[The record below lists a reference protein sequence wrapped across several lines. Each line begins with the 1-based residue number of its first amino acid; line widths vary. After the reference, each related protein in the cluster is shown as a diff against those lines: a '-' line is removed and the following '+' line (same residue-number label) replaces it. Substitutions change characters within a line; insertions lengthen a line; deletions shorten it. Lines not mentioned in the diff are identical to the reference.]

1 MAEKRAKVISRLKA
15 KEGSGENAQIVIDAQ
30 CGSYHC
36 LDSDFSRT
44 RPALDVIELLR
55 QLRKEGS
62 IYDLPFLDVLLS
74 IGAYENHFCASAWLT
89 SLYYECACKHRTLR
103 IHPTF
108 LAPQEGTTPALRS
121 LLSCARTVL
130 LSFTCVACAPPR
142 GSALR
147 RNDIQIRFFAK
158 NELS

>member
-1 MAEKRAKVISRLKA
+1 MNL
-15 KEGSGENAQIVIDAQ
+15 
-30 CGSYHC
+30 
-36 LDSDFSRT
+36 
-44 RPALDVIELLR
+44 ALLLR
-55 QLRKEGS
+55 LARFTLLRVR
-62 IYDLPFLDVLLS
+62 F
-74 IGAYENHFCASAWLT
+74 
-89 SLYYECACKHRTLR
+89 HRTLR

-130 LSFTCVACAPPR
+130 LSLTYVARAPPR

-147 RNDIQIRFFAK
+147 RDDTKIRFIVQ

>member
-1 MAEKRAKVISRLKA
+1 MNLT
-15 KEGSGENAQIVIDAQ
+15 
-30 CGSYHC
+30 
-36 LDSDFSRT
+36 L
-44 RPALDVIELLR
+44 LLR
-55 QLRKEGS
+55 LARFTLLRVR
-62 IYDLPFLDVLLS
+62 LR
-74 IGAYENHFCASAWLT
+74 
-89 SLYYECACKHRTLR
+89 RTLR

-130 LSFTCVACAPPR
+130 LFFIHVARAPPR

-147 RNDIQIRFFAK
+147 RDDTKIRFIVQ

>member
-1 MAEKRAKVISRLKA
+1 MNLALLMRLA
-15 KEGSGENAQIVIDAQ
+15 R
-30 CGSYHC
+30 
-36 LDSDFSRT
+36 FT
-44 RPALDVIELLR
+44 LLR
-55 QLRKEGS
+55 VR
-62 IYDLPFLDVLLS
+62 F
-74 IGAYENHFCASAWLT
+74 
-89 SLYYECACKHRTLR
+89 HRTLR

-130 LSFTCVACAPPR
+130 LSFTCVARAPPR

-147 RNDIQIRFFAK
+147 RDRDTKIRFIAK

>member
-1 MAEKRAKVISRLKA
+1 MTLALLMRLA
-15 KEGSGENAQIVIDAQ
+15 R
-30 CGSYHC
+30 
-36 LDSDFSRT
+36 FT
-44 RPALDVIELLR
+44 LLR
-55 QLRKEGS
+55 VRLR
-62 IYDLPFLDVLLS
+62 
-74 IGAYENHFCASAWLT
+74 
-89 SLYYECACKHRTLR
+89 RTLR

-130 LSFTCVACAPPR
+130 LFFIRVARAPPR

-147 RNDIQIRFFAK
+147 RDDTKIRFIVQ

>member
-1 MAEKRAKVISRLKA
+1 MNL
-15 KEGSGENAQIVIDAQ
+15 
-30 CGSYHC
+30 
-36 LDSDFSRT
+36 
-44 RPALDVIELLR
+44 ALLLR
-55 QLRKEGS
+55 LARFTLLR
-62 IYDLPFLDVLLS
+62 VRR
-74 IGAYENHFCASAWLT
+74 C
-89 SLYYECACKHRTLR
+89 RTLR

-130 LSFTCVACAPPR
+130 FYFICVACAPPR

-147 RNDIQIRFFAK
+147 RNDTKIRIFVQ